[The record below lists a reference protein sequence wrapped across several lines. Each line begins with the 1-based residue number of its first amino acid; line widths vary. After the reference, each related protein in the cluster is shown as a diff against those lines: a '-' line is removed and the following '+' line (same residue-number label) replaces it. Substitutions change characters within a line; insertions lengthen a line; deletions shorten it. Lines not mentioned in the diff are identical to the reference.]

1 MKKIISGFLLLLIFT
16 GILYAEKK
24 PLLTSQYPFYLV
36 DEWTVQVKNYHNQSS
51 GVKIGKSNISL
62 NDAENNAL
70 NECKQDKIFNANK
83 PDGCLIYSKKETYQ
97 HSWRYFMGAKAP
109 EPTESNEW
117 YGSVLNYE
125 SKIENQRKEQQSIIE
140 KKNKEQQKAINLEK
154 DFGRKCS
161 KYLKGSEQYS
171 NCLLENDKTAKEI
184 ESKKLFAKQ
193 QQESKKIEIENTKR
207 KIIEDKQKDE
217 SIKLAKMNPDDRRAY
232 NCTEKF
238 GFRKGSDKFK
248 DCIFELYK
256 VESELE
262 KLELQKKVAQANLE
276 AAKVKEAAARS
287 EQDRTTALL
296 QRQTLAQEMSATA
309 ALQQARIADF
319 ESNQRLFDTGMEM
332 LRGERRVDG
341 SYRAPARAPMN
352 CQYHAK
358 MLSCF

>member
-1 MKKIISGFLLLLIFT
+1 MKKFFLSIVLLISSSIYVFSAET
-16 GILYAEKK
+16 EVYCYSPSSGMVFKHTDFRENPTTPFCESQIPKSVYDKIDRENDDWFQKGSVKDPDASIFSSAPLRNNPKFIQQRKQAIENIYNQSKSEVSAFNKAMEIDFQKKQNEKK
-24 PLLTSQYPFYLV
+24 VKENEINEKQKVSKLLELERKHSA
-36 DEWTVQVKNYHNQSS
+36 KCN
-51 GVKIGKSNISL
+51 IG
-62 NDAENNAL
+62 
-70 NECKQDKIFNANK
+70 
-83 PDGCLIYSKKETYQ
+83 Y
-97 HSWRYFMGAKAP
+97 
-109 EPTESNEW
+109 
-117 YGSVLNYE
+117 V
-125 SKIENQRKEQQSIIE
+125 
-140 KKNKEQQKAINLEK
+140 
-154 DFGRKCS
+154 
-161 KYLKGSEQYS
+161 KGSEKHK
-171 NCLLENDKTAKEI
+171 NCLI
-184 ESKKLFAKQ
+184 E
-193 QQESKKIEIENTKR
+193 QESKSIVEKNKLDLEAKQVSEKI
-207 KIIEDKQKDE
+207 
-217 SIKLAKMNPDDRRAY
+217 AKMTPDDRRAY

-352 CQYHAK
+352 CQ
-358 MLSCF
+358 

>member
-1 MKKIISGFLLLLIFT
+1 MKNFFLSIVLLISSSIYVFSAET
-16 GILYAEKK
+16 EVYCYSPSSGMVFKHTDFRENPTTPFCESQIPKSVYDKIDRENDDWFQKGSVKDPDASIFSSAPLRNNPKFIQQRKQAIENIYNQSKSEVSAFNKDMEIDFQKKQNEKK
-24 PLLTSQYPFYLV
+24 VKENEINEKQKVSKLLELERKHSA
-36 DEWTVQVKNYHNQSS
+36 KCN
-51 GVKIGKSNISL
+51 IG
-62 NDAENNAL
+62 
-70 NECKQDKIFNANK
+70 
-83 PDGCLIYSKKETYQ
+83 Y
-97 HSWRYFMGAKAP
+97 
-109 EPTESNEW
+109 
-117 YGSVLNYE
+117 V
-125 SKIENQRKEQQSIIE
+125 
-140 KKNKEQQKAINLEK
+140 
-154 DFGRKCS
+154 
-161 KYLKGSEQYS
+161 KGSEKHK
-171 NCLLENDKTAKEI
+171 NCLIEQENKSIVEKNKLDLE
-184 ESKKLFAKQ
+184 AKQ
-193 QQESKKIEIENTKR
+193 VSEKI
-207 KIIEDKQKDE
+207 
-217 SIKLAKMNPDDRRAY
+217 AKMNPDDRRAY

>member
-1 MKKIISGFLLLLIFT
+1 MKKIILGLALLLLFQNN
-16 GILYAEKK
+16 LYANKQASFR
-24 PLLTSQYPFYLV
+24 PTWFDV
-36 DEWTVQVKNYHNQSS
+36 DEWIVEVKNYYNQSA
-51 GVKIGKSNISL
+51 GIKTGKSNISL
-62 NDAENNAL
+62 KEAENNAL
-70 NECKQDKIFNANK
+70 NACKEDKIFNANK
-83 PDGCLIYSKKETYQ
+83 PAGCLISTVTETYER
-97 HSWRYFMGAKAP
+97 SWRYDLGVMPIAP
-109 EPTESNEW
+109 ITRDWWSANSGGYEVKLDEQKRESQ
-117 YGSVLNYE
+117 
-125 SKIENQRKEQQSIIE
+125 I
-140 KKNKEQQKAINLEK
+140 ATNLEK
-154 DFGRKCS
+154 RYGSLCL
-161 KYLKGSEQYS
+161 KYQNGSDQYK
-171 NCLLENDKTAKEI
+171 NCLLEQEKIAKNI
-184 ESKKLFAKQ
+184 EEKKLFA
-193 QQESKKIEIENTKR
+193 QQEQQRKIFEADRSQK
-207 KIIEDKQKDE
+207 KIIEDKRKE
-217 SIKLAKMNPDDRRAY
+217 EAIKIAKMLPDDRRAY

-248 DCIFELYK
+248 DCLFELYK

>member
-1 MKKIISGFLLLLIFT
+1 MR
-16 GILYAEKK
+16 
-24 PLLTSQYPFYLV
+24 
-36 DEWTVQVKNYHNQSS
+36 
-51 GVKIGKSNISL
+51 
-62 NDAENNAL
+62 
-70 NECKQDKIFNANK
+70 KIFWGLTLLVLVGCGPANYTEVISQASRA
-83 PDGCLIYSKKETYQ
+83 GFHYTALAESRNLIGQNKGAYGVSKVSQEHANSLAMSFCQNNYRDCVFTYEGNNWILDKKEEKTKNQ
-97 HSWRYFMGAKAP
+97 KVDNADELK
-109 EPTESNEW
+109 TEKNLK
-117 YGSVLNYE
+117 V
-125 SKIENQRKEQQSIIE
+125 KEKELTIVELDKLYSE
-140 KKNKEQQKAINLEK
+140 TCGRKNK
-154 DFGRKCS
+154 
-161 KYLKGSEQYS
+161 KGSDKYN
-171 NCLLENDKTAKEI
+171 NCLLE
-184 ESKKLFAKQ
+184 KQ
-193 QQESKKIEIENTKR
+193 TETKQ
-207 KIIEDKQKDE
+207 IAE
-217 SIKLAKMNPDDRRAY
+217 KLAKMSPDDRRAY

>member
-1 MKKIISGFLLLLIFT
+1 MKRILLSLALLFLFQ
-16 GILYAEKK
+16 GNLYANKQASFR
-24 PLLTSQYPFYLV
+24 PTWFDV
-36 DEWTVQVKNYHNQSS
+36 DEWIVEVKNYYNQSA
-51 GVKIGKSNISL
+51 GIKTGKSNNSL
-62 NDAENNAL
+62 KEAENNAL
-70 NECKQDKIFNANK
+70 NACKEDKIFNANK
-83 PDGCLIYSKKETYQ
+83 PEGCLISTVTETYER
-97 HSWRYFMGAKAP
+97 SWRYHMGAVPIAP
-109 EPTESNEW
+109 ITRDWWIANS
-117 YGSVLNYE
+117 GGYE
-125 SKIENQRKEQQSIIE
+125 VKLDEQKKERQI
-140 KKNKEQQKAINLEK
+140 ATNLEK
-154 DFGRKCS
+154 RYGSLCL
-161 KYLKGSEQYS
+161 KYQNGSDQYK
-171 NCLLENDKTAKEI
+171 NCLLEQEKI
-184 ESKKLFAKQ
+184 EKNIEEKKLLA
-193 QQESKKIEIENTKR
+193 QQEQKRKLLEAEMAKK
-207 KIIEDKQKDE
+207 KIIEDKQKE
-217 SIKLAKMNPDDRRAY
+217 EANKLAKMSPDDRRAFT
-232 NCTEKF
+232 CSDKF

-296 QRQTLAQEMSATA
+296 QRQVLAQEMSAAA

-352 CQYHAK
+352 CQYHAR